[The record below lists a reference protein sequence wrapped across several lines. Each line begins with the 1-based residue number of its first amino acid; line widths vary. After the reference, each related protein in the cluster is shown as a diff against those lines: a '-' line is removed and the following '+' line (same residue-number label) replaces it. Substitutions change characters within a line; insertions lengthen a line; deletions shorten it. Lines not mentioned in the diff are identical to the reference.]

1 MKYKLILASASPRR
15 RQLLT
20 LLGLAFE
27 ACSADVEEQPHD
39 NEHPRD
45 LVRRLSEEKAR
56 AVMGKVD
63 HGLIIG
69 ADTIVALENEVL
81 GKPANASEAL
91 RMLRRLRGKQHQV
104 YTGISVLDLSDG
116 SVASAVVTSV
126 VWMRN
131 YADEEM
137 ITYAYSGEPLDKAG
151 GYAIQDNAFQPVA
164 HIEGCYANVMGL
176 PLCHLYQLLKA
187 KMPIAAPPIAA
198 CDAFLARRCPVA
210 ATILA
215 TAN

>member
-1 MKYKLILASASPRR
+1 MQYKLTLASASPRR

-27 ACSADVEEQPHD
+27 ARSADVEEQPQD

-56 AVMGKVD
+56 AVLGEVD

-81 GKPANASEAL
+81 GKPANAREAL
-91 RMLRRLRGKQHQV
+91 QMLRQLRGKQHQV
-104 YTGISVLDLSDG
+104 YTGISVLDPSG
-116 SVASAVVTSV
+116 GQVVSAVVMSV

-164 HIEGCYANVMGL
+164 RIEGCYANVMGL

-187 KMPIAAPPIAA
+187 KMPMARPPVAA
-198 CDAFLARRCPVA
+198 CDAFLGRRCPVA

-215 TAN
+215 TPN